1 MNLHMHTRARRLAAI
16 IVYFTIC
23 LASSE
28 RVLSQSL
35 AQLEQQAIREA
46 IERVS
51 PSVVQLQIIGGADR
65 VEDVTLASG
74 PSTGLIVSP
83 DGYVVTSRYRFDP
96 APATVV
102 ALLADGRQFATEI
115 VATDQSRKLVLLKL
129 VNASDLPTAEIAPA
143 DSYRIGQWAIALGR
157 TFRVDRPNVSVG
169 IVSALDRI
177 QGRAM
182 QTDAAASAAN
192 YGGPVVD
199 IEGRVLGILSP
210 MSPASE
216 GSIAGVEWYDSGIAF
231 AVPLAPWLTNLD
243 RMKSGENLELGF
255 LGVNL
260 AQGSPRETPP
270 KLEAVTPAGPAE
282 AAGLAKDDLI
292 TAIND
297 QQVTTQM
304 QLQYAVKPFY
314 AGDTVKVTYQRGDE
328 TLTADVKLETVA
340 KIREAA
346 EAAEADKP
354 AEDAA
359 DEEQKNESEE

>member
-1 MNLHMHTRARRLAAI
+1 MNFCLTKHAHRFVAALAC
-16 IVYFTIC
+16 VTMG
-23 LASSE
+23 LANSGPM
-28 RVLSQSL
+28 LAQSL
-35 AQLEQQAIREA
+35 PQLEQQAIRDA
-46 IERVS
+46 IEQAS
-51 PSVVQLQIIGGADR
+51 PAVVQLQIIGGAER

-102 ALLADGRQFATEI
+102 AMLADGRQFATET
-115 VATDQSRKLVLLKL
+115 VATDHSRKLVLLKL
-129 VNASDLPTAEIAPA
+129 VNAIDLPTAEIAPA
-143 DSYRIGQWAIALGR
+143 DSYRVGQWAIALGR
-157 TFRVDRPNVSVG
+157 TYRVDRPNVSVG

-243 RMKSGENLELGF
+243 RMKSGEDLELGF

-282 AAGLAKDDLI
+282 VAGLAKDDLI

-297 QQVTTQM
+297 EPVGTQM
-304 QLQYAVKPFY
+304 QLQYAIKPFY

-340 KIREAA
+340 KIREVA

-354 AEDAA
+354 SDEATETEPAD
-359 DEEQKNESEE
+359 DEE

>member
-1 MNLHMHTRARRLAAI
+1 MNHKLPNRARRFAAVIACSAICVVNCPPMLA
-16 IVYFTIC
+16 
-23 LASSE
+23 
-28 RVLSQSL
+28 QSL
-35 AQLEQQAIREA
+35 PQLEQQAIRDA
-46 IERVS
+46 IERVT
-51 PSVVQLQIIGGADR
+51 PAVIQLQIVGGAER
-65 VEDVTLASG
+65 VDDVTLASG
-74 PSTGLIVSP
+74 PSTGVIISS

-115 VATDQSRKLVLLKL
+115 VATDHSRKLVLLKL
-129 VNASDLPTAEIAPA
+129 VNAADLPAAEPAPA
-143 DSYRIGQWAIALGR
+143 DSYRVGQWAIAIGR
-157 TFRVDRPNVSVG
+157 TYRVDRPNVSVG

-243 RMKSGENLELGF
+243 RMKSGEDLELGY

-260 AQGSPRETPP
+260 AKGSPRETPP

-297 QQVTTQM
+297 QPVATQM
-304 QLQYAVKPFY
+304 QLQYAAKPFY
-314 AGDTVKVTYQRGDE
+314 AGDMVKVTYQRGDE
-328 TLTADVKLETVA
+328 SLTADVKLETVA
-340 KIREAA
+340 KIRESA

-354 AEDAA
+354 AEEPA